1 MVNKDINEIVI
12 VEFAFAKNLVKL
24 LSGGKDNKSLEME
37 IMEEFIKNVELLLE
51 QIFLRLVK
59 KHFCKQTGFKK
70 I

>member
-1 MVNKDINEIVI
+1 MKLLWSNLILQ
-12 VEFAFAKNLVKL
+12 KNLAKL
-24 LSGGKDNKSLEME
+24 LSGSKDNKSLETE

-51 QIFLRLVK
+51 QRLVK

>member
-59 KHFCKQTGFKK
+59 TKFL
-70 I
+70 